1 MSKTEIP
8 EGYKPFDISQ
18 PHIDSL
24 GPGFYKKEEQDQL
37 VLGFYVKQEN
47 LNGYGSAHGGMLMAL
62 ADFSLCTS
70 AMRNSDRPVTTVSFH
85 SEFISPA
92 PLGSLLEVR
101 AKVTKKGK
109 SLAFSKGNIK
119 VEEELIL
126 NFGGVVK
133 IL

>member
-1 MSKTEIP
+1 MTKTDIP
-8 EGYKPFDISQ
+8 TGYKELNITQ
-18 PHIDSL
+18 PHIAEL
-24 GPGFYKKEEQDQL
+24 GPGYFKYEDNKL
-37 VLGFYVKQEN
+37 VLAFYVDKEN
-47 LNGYGSAHGGMLMAL
+47 CNAGGTAHGGMLMAI
-62 ADFSLCTS
+62 ADYALCTTTMKDPKS
-70 AMRNSDRPVTTVSFH
+70 PVITVSFH